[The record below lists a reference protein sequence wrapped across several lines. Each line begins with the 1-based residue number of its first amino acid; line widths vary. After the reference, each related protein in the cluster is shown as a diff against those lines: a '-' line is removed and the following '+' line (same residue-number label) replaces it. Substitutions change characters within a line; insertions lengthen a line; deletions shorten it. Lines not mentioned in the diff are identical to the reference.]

1 MIRNDWRTLILGG
14 LLFLFLASPLAGAEG
29 ETPGAVQKQPAEPVT
44 PPEEVA
50 EILRMRELLE
60 LMELLQ
66 DLDVLAQSEQS
77 EEEK

>member
-29 ETPGAVQKQPAEPVT
+29 ETSGAFQEQPAEPVT

-66 DLDVLAQSEQS
+66 DLDVLAQQEQS

>member
-1 MIRNDWRTLILGG
+1 MIRTVWRTLTLGG
-14 LLFLFLASPLAGAEG
+14 LLFLLLASPLAGAE
-29 ETPGAVQKQPAEPVT
+29 EDKPGAIQEQPEEPVT

-77 EEEK
+77 EEKK

>member
-1 MIRNDWRTLILGG
+1 MIMTDWRTLTLGG

-29 ETPGAVQKQPAEPVT
+29 ETPGAVQEQLAEPVT

-66 DLDVLAQSEQS
+66 DLDVLAQSEQT

>member
-1 MIRNDWRTLILGG
+1 MIMTDWRTLTLGG

-29 ETPGAVQKQPAEPVT
+29 ETPGAVQEQLAEPVT

-66 DLDVLAQSEQS
+66 ELDVLAQSEQT